1 MATRDDIFKWA
12 IRNNKR
18 LPMTSGDYINMPA
31 ARAFYIDEA
40 SRESIGDG
48 NSSEALSERA
58 KHEERDDDGK
68 FVAGGGKHSNEQTED
83 ITELLGEE
91 FKGVKGQQAVD
102 KLMQE
107 KRGHVKSAFHR
118 EDIGDIDLIWGD
130 DTCGL
135 QHILSRRE
143 EQGINAREFVQDLA
157 EVVEKG
163 QYRRRNNR
171 GNFEFLHGRKMAVI
185 SPELRG
191 NKLTFLVTAFKT
203 TIKK

>member
-1 MATRDDIFKWA
+1 MDIGFLFGWA
-12 IRNNKR
+12 KEQGIKVPQKSDGSANINELFVLYNEWKKKGGGKAK
-18 LPMTSGDYINMPA
+18 GDQ
-31 ARAFYIDEA
+31 
-40 SRESIGDG
+40 G
-48 NSSEALSERA
+48 
-58 KHEERDDDGK
+58 GK
-68 FVAGGGKHSNEQTED
+68 FAAGGGKHSNEQPED
-83 ITELLGEE
+83 IAELLGEE
-91 FKGVKGQQAVD
+91 FKGVKGQQAVE

-107 KRGHVKSAFHR
+107 KRGHIKGAFHR

-163 QYRRRNNR
+163 QYRRRNDR

-191 NKLTFLVTAFKT
+191 NKLIFLVTAFKT
-203 TIKK
+203 RREPR

>member
-1 MATRDDIFKWA
+1 MDVGFLFKWA
-12 IRNNKR
+12 KDNKIKVPQKSDGSANINELFALYNKWKKKGGESKLESASDSSANDQQNNAEE
-18 LPMTSGDYINMPA
+18 TSEP
-31 ARAFYIDEA
+31 
-40 SRESIGDG
+40 
-48 NSSEALSERA
+48 
-58 KHEERDDDGK
+58 RD
-68 FVAGGGKHSNEQTED
+68 VSA
-83 ITELLGEE
+83 LLGEE
-91 FKGVKGQQAVD
+91 YKDVKGQDAVN
-102 KLMQE
+102 KLLRE
-107 KRGHVKSAFHR
+107 KQGHVKGAFYR

-163 QYRRRNNR
+163 QYRRRNDR